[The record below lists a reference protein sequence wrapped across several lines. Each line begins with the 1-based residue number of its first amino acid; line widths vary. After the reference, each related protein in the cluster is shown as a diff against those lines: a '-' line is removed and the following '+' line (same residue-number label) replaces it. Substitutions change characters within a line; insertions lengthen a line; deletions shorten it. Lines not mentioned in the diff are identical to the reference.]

1 MIAVDLY
8 SGIFAAGVT
17 IAAVLAVVAQ
27 IRAPSPSPWR
37 WWGPPAFALGWLAAM
52 AAALSRLDEL
62 GESGSL
68 TAHIVQH
75 VGLGDIA
82 APLLLIGL
90 PPAAG
95 AALGASYGRATGA
108 DGRRARVLRVALSP
122 LGAAALWMTATFFW
136 LVPSVHRLAIPD
148 GPVHLLDHVSF
159 LAFGLLLW
167 LAVFDVREGGRVTDW
182 DSFMRSLRTCDLPWW
197 GRHGYAMAT
206 RVALI
211 PAIAVIWIMPS
222 DAYFLSGQTPP
233 GGLTRHED
241 QVQAASMMLGFEI
254 LLFVASLILGFIF
267 AAIAEGRERERA
279 RPAGRS

>member
-1 MIAVDLY
+1 MS
-8 SGIFAAGVT
+8 SGVFAAGVT
-17 IAAVLAVVAQ
+17 LAVALAVVAQ
-27 IRAPSPSPWR
+27 IRSTTSWR
-37 WWGPPAFALGWLAAM
+37 WWGPPAFVLGWLAAM
-52 AAALSRLDEL
+52 VAALSRLDEL
-62 GESGSL
+62 GENGSL

-75 VGLGDIA
+75 VGLGDVA

-95 AALGASYGRATGA
+95 AAFGTRYARAAGG
-108 DGRRARVLRVALSP
+108 DGRGSRVLRAVLSP
-122 LGAAALWMTATFFW
+122 LGAAALWIAATFFW

-159 LAFGLLLW
+159 LVFGLLLW
-167 LAVFDVREGGRVTDW
+167 LAVFDVRQGARVTDW
-182 DSFMRSLRTCDLPWW
+182 DSFVQSLRSCDLPWW

-222 DAYFLSGQTPP
+222 DAYFLPGQTPP

-267 AAIAEGRERERA
+267 AAVAEGRERDRT
-279 RPAGRS
+279 PAGGPS